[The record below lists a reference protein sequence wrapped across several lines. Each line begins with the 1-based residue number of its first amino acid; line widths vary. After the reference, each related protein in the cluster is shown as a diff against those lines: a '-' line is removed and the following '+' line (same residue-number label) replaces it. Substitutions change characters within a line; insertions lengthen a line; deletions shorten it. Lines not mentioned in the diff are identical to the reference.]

1 MQGDA
6 IQLQQAVEGCA
17 KEPAVRQRS
26 FLANFLLGAIAL
38 FSSVR
43 SRTYPG
49 EQADG
54 LDALDMLGG
63 WQGSDAQRRKR

>member
-6 IQLQQAVEGCA
+6 IQLQQPVEGRA
-17 KEPAVRQRS
+17 KEAVRQRS
-26 FLANFLLGAIAL
+26 YLANVLLSAIAL

-63 WQGSDAQRRKR
+63 WQGTDARRRKR